1 MEVTRYD
8 GTTVICIHS
17 GAPCNG
23 CTVPE
28 NDWPE
33 VWKSE
38 WTLVETLEYFKGS
51 GLIDEGE
58 FGEPCAAVRPAV
70 EDGSEE
76 V

>member
-38 WTLVETLEYFKGS
+38 WTLVE
-51 GLIDEGE
+51 
-58 FGEPCAAVRPAV
+58 
-70 EDGSEE
+70 EE